1 MCKNAYW
8 EIKTKVKMLAC
19 FSYNWTLEE
28 TENRETGKIEFSEK
42 YGGKMRIKDVSEVK
56 YLGNKLNYDGSNLM
70 DITMKCNR
78 GIGTIN
84 KIQNILETMYFGKY
98 YFEIGITLIESMLL
112 GTILTNIEVAYN
124 LALGEIEK
132 LEKCHETSLRK
143 LLNLPSKTPTP
154 MLYFLTGSTPIHFI
168 IKRRRLVYL
177 HHILKQEEE
186 SLIKSFFEKQM
197 IIRKSKDW
205 STQIIKDLSEFGI
218 QNTFDE
224 ISLITEESWKSV
236 VKTKTSEVALKY
248 LNTITG
254 SKSRKYEI

>member
-1 MCKNAYW
+1 
-8 EIKTKVKMLAC
+8 
-19 FSYNWTLEE
+19 
-28 TENRETGKIEFSEK
+28 
-42 YGGKMRIKDVSEVK
+42 
-56 YLGNKLNYDGSNLM
+56 
-70 DITMKCNR
+70 
-78 GIGTIN
+78 
-84 KIQNILETMYFGKY
+84 
-98 YFEIGITLIESMLL
+98 MLL
-112 GTILTNIEVAYN
+112 GTILTNIEVDN
-124 LALGEIEK
+124 LTLSEIEN

-143 LLNLPSKTPTP
+143 SLNLPSKTRKP
-154 MLYFLTGSTPIHFI
+154 MLYLLTRSTPIRFI

-254 SKSRKYEI
+254 SKSRKYEVLKMSNYLSSQNENVPIERAKFIAKLQTHIVETIKLNFQAFNKPNFICNSCLLSDCN